1 MSDHEANPGP
11 TSSPSP
17 RQVVLDR
24 LDGETRSAVLEATRG
39 AYTEQDDIWIIVLM
53 VMAAIDQRNDR
64 AATAI
69 ERAVEQIRFD
79 DQQLAQ
85 AQARIQADLAGMET
99 QLSATFDRLRQSVQ
113 ADLQRERRSMDRRV
127 QQTLDESVRAGLRQ
141 ALTRSMQDYA
151 PLFTS
156 LNLGRSLALIAAAL
170 ALGAV
175 VGAASVLALAGLGAA
190 GLIG

>member
-11 TSSPSP
+11 ASAPSP
-17 RQVVLDR
+17 RQAVLDR